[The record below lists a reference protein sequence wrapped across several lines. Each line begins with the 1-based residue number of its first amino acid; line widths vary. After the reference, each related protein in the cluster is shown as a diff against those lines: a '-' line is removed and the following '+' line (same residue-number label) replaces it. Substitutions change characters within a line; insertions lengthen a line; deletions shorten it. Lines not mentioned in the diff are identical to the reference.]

1 MTEVSAKILKGMFAS
16 ISNGNLHVKMKGY
29 FLIALGIS
37 CFSCQQ
43 KRATVFVQNQPID
56 SITSAFRTFNQQKIA
71 GMHDVGVSG
80 ESIFSLDFYFD
91 TNDSMK
97 AQRLSD
103 TLEKMNNHLNR
114 IHRSARDQTLWVL
127 SGSSHLISMNESNL
141 GAWTDSMCHIGFRY
155 DCGFIGWNPVS
166 E

>member
-1 MTEVSAKILKGMFAS
+1 MVKVSAKILKGMLDS
-16 ISNGNLHVKMKGY
+16 ISVGNLQVKMKNY
-29 FLIALGIS
+29 FLIAFGIV
-37 CFSCQQ
+37 CFGCQQ
-43 KRATVFVQNQPID
+43 KRATLFVQDQPID

-71 GMHDVGVSG
+71 SMQDVGINDQSA
-80 ESIFSLDFYFD
+80 FALDFYFD

-103 TLEKMNNHLNR
+103 TLEKLDNHLNR
-114 IHRSARDQTLWVL
+114 IHRSARDQMLWVL
-127 SGSSHLISMNESNL
+127 SGSSHLVSMNESNL
-141 GAWTDSMCHIGFRY
+141 GAWTDSMCRIGFHC